1 MDQTTSP
8 ETGGIVVAAMPSTSD
23 PTSLLNSWLQRDK
36 KLVTYRLLSRELRI
50 HVDEAKKAL
59 DSFFESHRD
68 KSDLDATYLLI
79 GRATASHS
87 QANGSA
93 EDKQDDDDKLE
104 GPSSTASSSSAPS
117 RSYLDTRI
125 TQRQTDIDVSRQVI
139 RLVPADQLEEAKA
152 TFDQVTS
159 CHIYS
164 ISPGRLRDA
173 AQLTAV
179 QHDLHTQQKYVDAW
193 QETNRGADLGVI
205 INTSIKDSYDP
216 SKSVPSLGAPS
227 APAVPPASKDAK
239 QTKANAVKTEV
250 KEESDSKASSTAAAS
265 KSATPAASTGSGG
278 KKGGLDWSRAKPK
291 ESEKKAAATV
301 KKEAP
306 SSVSSNSK
314 RPSAR
319 KALLGSDDED
329 DEDDRNGRKPIVL
342 DDDDDED
349 DDKPEKLGYA
359 DDESDDG
366 DIKMADPVRGA
377 APRGT
382 GKRADARSQ
391 TKAQEAAQRKELE
404 AMMDDDD
411 DDNDFS
417 IVEPSGTSGTKKTGS
432 GKDLD
437 PDVEMADSTVTDT
450 MNGTDNAAPKRRV
463 RKKRKIGSKKVRT
476 KDERGY
482 TVTKTV
488 DEYESYSSEESD
500 APVVVGSKRGAGA
513 AKPKQAAEARSES
526 TSASASPAPSAPAK
540 STPANSAAAKSK
552 SSTGATPAKKGQQSL
567 NSFFT
572 RKPK

>member
-1 MDQTTSP
+1 MS
-8 ETGGIVVAAMPSTSD
+8 STSD
-23 PTSLLNSWLQRDK
+23 PTSFLTTWVQRDK
-36 KLVTYRLLSRELRI
+36 KLITYRLLSRELRI
-50 HVDEAKKAL
+50 HVDDAKKAL
-59 DSFFESHRD
+59 ATFFDSHKD
-68 KSDLDATYLLI
+68 NSDFDATYVLV
-79 GRATASHS
+79 GRSAYTNT
-87 QANGSA
+87 QAGEAQGAKVDEEDSKLVGS
-93 EDKQDDDDKLE
+93 
-104 GPSSTASSSSAPS
+104 SSTASSSTAPARSFLES
-117 RSYLDTRI
+117 RIAR
-125 TQRQTDIDVSRQVI
+125 RQTEAEVARQVI
-139 RLVPADQLEEAKA
+139 RLVSADQLEEAKSSLEE
-152 TFDQVTS
+152 VTS

-179 QHDLHTQQKYVDAW
+179 QYDLHSQQKYADVW
-193 QETNRGADLGVI
+193 RQTNRGADLGVI
-205 INTSIKDSYDP
+205 INPNIKDNYDP
-216 SKSVPSLGAPS
+216 SKAIPSLAAPIAPAISASKDSRQAKGSTVKSQVKDEPDTKPSATTAKSTPS
-227 APAVPPASKDAK
+227 APAS
-239 QTKANAVKTEV
+239 
-250 KEESDSKASSTAAAS
+250 
-265 KSATPAASTGSGG
+265 G
-278 KKGGLDWSRAKPK
+278 KKSGLDWSRAKPK
-291 ESEKKAAATV
+291 EAETKAAV
-301 KKEAP
+301 KKETP
-306 SSVSSNSK
+306 SLNK
-314 RPSAR
+314 RSSAR

-329 DEDDRNGRKPIVL
+329 DEEGANGRKPISI
-342 DDDDDED
+342 DDEDDED

-404 AMMDDDD
+404 AMMDSDDD
-411 DDNDFS
+411 DVQV
-417 IVEPSGTSGTKKTGS
+417 VEPSGTSGTKETGQ

-450 MNGTDNAAPKRRV
+450 MNGTEPAPAAAAAAKRRV

-500 APVVVGSKRGAGA
+500 APVVVGSKRGGGA
-513 AKPKQAAEARSES
+513 AKQQSKAAAESRSTS
-526 TSASASPAPSAPAK
+526 TSASASPAPSAAPAK
-540 STPANSAAAKSK
+540 STPASNNSSANRKPSG
-552 SSTGATPAKKGQQSL
+552 GATPTPAKKGQQSL

>member
-1 MDQTTSP
+1 
-8 ETGGIVVAAMPSTSD
+8 MPSTSD
-23 PTSLLNSWLQRDK
+23 PASFLASWVQRDK
-36 KLVTYRLLSRELRI
+36 KLITYRLLSRELRI
-50 HVDEAKKAL
+50 HVNDAKEALTAYF
-59 DSFFESHRD
+59 DSHKD
-68 KSDLDATYLLI
+68 KSDLDATYILI
-79 GRATASHS
+79 GRPSKPTST
-87 QANGSA
+87 QNGESSEA
-93 EDKQDDDDKLE
+93 KMEDDDSKLV
-104 GPSSTASSSSAPS
+104 GSSSTASSSSAPARSFLDS
-117 RSYLDTRI
+117 RVTR
-125 TQRQTDIDVSRQVI
+125 RQVESEAVRQVI
-139 RLVPADQLEEAKA
+139 RLVPADQLEQAKDA
-152 TFDQVTS
+152 LEEVSS

-164 ISPGRLRDA
+164 ISPGSLRDA

-179 QHDLHTQQKYVDAW
+179 QHDLHSQQKYTDAW
-193 QETNRGADLGVI
+193 QQTNRGADLGVI
-205 INTSIKDSYDP
+205 INPNIKDNYDP
-216 SKSVPSLGAPS
+216 SKAIPSLGAPS
-227 APAVPPASKDAK
+227 APALPASKDAK
-239 QTKANAVKTEV
+239 QTKSGSTAKNEV
-250 KEESDSKASSTAAAS
+250 KAEPESKPSTASTKSTPSAS
-265 KSATPAASTGSGG
+265 AGG

-291 ESEKKAAATV
+291 EAEAKTTV

-306 SSVSSNSK
+306 SSGK

-329 DEDDRNGRKPIVL
+329 DEGTNRSRKPIAV

-366 DIKMADPVRGA
+366 DVKMADPIRGA

-391 TKAQEAAQRKELE
+391 TQAQEAAQRKELE
-404 AMMDDDD
+404 AMMDSDDD
-411 DDNDFS
+411 GDVQV
-417 IVEPSGTSGTKKTGS
+417 VEPSGASNAKATGQ

-450 MNGTDNAAPKRRV
+450 MQGSASVPAAAKRRV

-500 APVVVGSKRGAGA
+500 APVVLGSKRGGGA
-513 AKPKQAAEARSES
+513 TKSQPKPAAESRSTS

-540 STPANSAAAKSK
+540 AASASNSTASRKPSG
-552 SSTGATPAKKGQQSL
+552 GATPTPAKKGQQSL

-572 RKPK
+572 RKPKDK